1 MTHRAVTSIIFP
13 IILSAAP
20 ICVGAE
26 GVIGNSTSTTPVDA
40 SGKEWM
46 AGEMAEMFRADA
58 TDGNPAASHYRHP
71 FTITRLSAE
80 GRLSDTG
87 KTLPA
92 EVGDGELTGSIT
104 ARSYRRISDATTVW
118 GHARFLAGK
127 IKGVSWNNSAD
138 YPLVGPYV
146 IGDPV
151 GGDLA
156 RRSYD
161 FSGGYAGRH
170 DRWMWGVEAAYRAA
184 IDYRGRD
191 PRDKIV
197 VSDLNLS
204 AGGGFSPGDSGWGI
218 GLSGRARVYNQSAA
232 IEFYSPVNDIPT
244 YAMTGL
250 GSYYPRFSGNSGR
263 NTAYSGAG
271 FGATLSLFPIRR
283 AGAQKSESTIARGE
297 VRADYIRL
305 RQFMRDFNNLEL
317 THTATLSMG
326 AEIGVLFGAVSPA
339 SPGFCYG
346 FTLLAH
352 LIDKR
357 GTENLLGTGTGNSY
371 PKIGQRDNY
380 TSSDVCV
387 TLQLPG
393 EWRIS
398 GHDRLTAMLAGSY
411 IHHSEKLTD
420 PARRVSARSVTPRLE
435 VGWAHRFANGALL
448 TTDATISQ
456 RLTNPGNIILT
467 GLDPDSE
474 LGRTVWRDIATI
486 TSDITSYGIS
496 AKVVL
501 PLDGPAALVVKAA
514 WQRDD
519 MARRCGSADYL
530 NLSVGVTL

>member
-1 MTHRAVTSIIFP
+1 MTRRAITSIIFP
-13 IILSAAP
+13 IILSATP
-20 ICVGAE
+20 ICGCAE
-26 GVIGNSTSTTPVDA
+26 GVIGNSTSTLPEDA
-40 SGKEWM
+40 PGKEWM
-46 AGEMAEMFRADA
+46 AGEMAETFRADA
-58 TDGNPAASHYRHP
+58 TCANPAASSYRHP
-71 FTITRLSAE
+71 FSITRLSAE

-87 KTLPA
+87 NTLPA

-104 ARSYRRISDATTVW
+104 AQSYRRIGNATTVW

-127 IKGVSWNNSAD
+127 IKGISWNNSAD

-170 DRWMWGVEAAYRAA
+170 NGWMWGVEASYRAA

-204 AGGGFSPGDSGWGI
+204 AGAGFRPGDRRWGI
-218 GLSGRARVYNQSAA
+218 GLSGRARIYNQSAA
-232 IEFYSPVNDIPT
+232 IEFYSPINDIPT

-271 FGATLSLFPIRR
+271 FGATLSLFPIRGGVTTKAEGR
-283 AGAQKSESTIARGE
+283 IAKGE
-297 VRADYIRL
+297 IRADYIRL
-305 RQFMRDFNNLEL
+305 RQYMRDFNNLEL
-317 THTATLSMG
+317 THTATLSMA

-339 SPGFCYG
+339 STGFCYG
-346 FTLLAH
+346 FTLHAQ

-380 TSSDVCV
+380 ISSDVCV

-398 GHDRLTAMLAGSY
+398 GRDRLTAMLSGSY
-411 IHHSEKLTD
+411 MHRSEKLTD
-420 PARRVSARSVTPRLE
+420 PARRVSAQSVTPRLAA
-435 VGWAHRFANGALL
+435 GWAHRFANGTVL
-448 TTDATISQ
+448 TTDATFSQ
-456 RLTNPGNIILT
+456 RLTNPGNITLT
-467 GLDPDSE
+467 GLDPDSD
-474 LGRTVWRDIATI
+474 LGWAVWRDIATV

-501 PLDGPAALVVKAA
+501 PLDSSAALVVKAA
-514 WQRDD
+514 WLRED
-519 MARRCGSADYL
+519 MSRRCGSADYL